1 MQIERDGDD
10 IKLTE
15 MDGRGEFSVYLSLDD
30 IEQINKFLETSEYTP
45 GVYRDE
51 DGDLWVLTPNG
62 DWFHEIGSNGL
73 EKSEDSKPPYDLYT
87 LTPVKPRSF

>member
-10 IKLTE
+10 IKITE
-15 MDGRGEFSVYLSLDD
+15 TDGRGEFGVYLSLDD
-30 IEQINKFLETSEYTP
+30 IEQINKFLETPEYTP

-51 DGDLWVLTPNG
+51 DDDLWVLTTEG
-62 DWFHEIGSNGL
+62 DWYSQVANYPL
-73 EKSEDSKPPYDLYT
+73 RKSGQDPHPSYT